1 MIKTIG
7 IIGYKGFVGSSIFRK
22 IKGKK
27 VSIDRKNYLRFKNKI
42 FDIIINCSMP
52 SKRFW
57 AKQNPNLD
65 FKETVLKTK
74 FFLKHY
80 NYKKFIH
87 ISSIS
92 ARCETDTV
100 YGKNKKKSETLVKK
114 IKNYLIIRLG
124 PMYGKKLTKG
134 VLVDMLNNKMVH
146 VNKNSCYSFT
156 SIEWVGNWIVKN
168 LSLRNKTIEIGSK
181 NYLIL
186 KNLAKNINSKS
197 RFVGRVDNQII
208 KFKELYNSDSNDVYD
223 YIKKIK
229 KINI

>member
-1 MIKTIG
+1 MNKTIG
-7 IIGYKGFVGSSIFRK
+7 IIGYKGFVGNSIYRR

-27 VSIDRKNYLRFKNKI
+27 VSISRNNYLRFKNKK

-52 SKRFW
+52 SRRFW
-57 AKQNPNLD
+57 AKQNPKLD

-74 FFLKHY
+74 FFLENY

-92 ARCETDTV
+92 ARCEAGTV

-114 IKNYLIIRLG
+114 IRNFLIVRLG

-134 VLVDMLNNKMVH
+134 VLVDMLNDRTIY
-146 VNKNSCYSFT
+146 VNKNSHYSFT
-156 SIEWVGNWIVKN
+156 SVEWVGKWIAKN

-181 NYLIL
+181 NYLKL
-186 KNLAKNINSKS
+186 KNLAKSIGSKS
-197 RFVGRVDNQII
+197 KFIGRVDNQII
-208 KFKELYNSDSNDVYD
+208 KSKKLFNSDSNDVFN
-223 YIKKIK
+223 YIKKVRR
-229 KINI
+229 